1 MKHLNYSFLISLCLS
16 FTLTEASSQQLVS
29 SEFLGITGVLS
40 NNNING
46 VPQEYDVANYKLVY
60 TTTDT
65 QGDSTI
71 ASGLLSFPLET
82 GCTEFPMAIYCHGTV
97 LQKSNV
103 PSSMNYEA
111 GTVRQFASSGYIAI
125 GPDYLGFGES
135 PGLHPYQHNVTQA
148 TATID
153 MIHAAR
159 EFLEGED
166 ISDTHEV
173 FITGYSQGGHAAM
186 STLMYA
192 QENGLT
198 EELGIVAGAPCSGS
212 YDLSGTTA
220 PPVIFEQI
228 SYGFFGYVAF
238 LLETYELVYGN
249 IYNDYSDIYQSPY
262 DEQVPQFFDGEQNTY
277 SMGYVNG
284 QFPTT
289 MSAFLVDSVLDNVQS
304 NPNHPLWQAL
314 ADNNNYDWAPE
325 MPLRMYYCTGD
336 EQVYFVNSTLAEST
350 MQANGA
356 EDVQAINMLTGGN
369 HAQCVNPSL
378 LAAWQFFSGMTTLC
392 WTTSVQEM
400 AEEPLEMFPNPA
412 SDRLNINFPESTGHL
427 EIIDLR
433 GATVLQQNITSANVS
448 VDVSGIPA
456 GQYLVKITS
465 DSGVR
470 IGNVVVVR

>member
-1 MKHLNYSFLISLCLS
+1 MKYLNNSFLISLCLS

-29 SEFLGITGVLS
+29 SEFLGITGALS

-97 LQKSNV
+97 LQKFNV

-111 GTVRQFASSGYIAI
+111 GTVRQFASSGYIAL

-186 STLMYA
+186 ATLMYA
-192 QENGLT
+192 QENNLL

-220 PPVIFEQI
+220 PPVIYEQI
-228 SYGFFGYVAF
+228 SYSFFGYVAF
-238 LLETYELVYGN
+238 LLETYQLVYGN
-249 IYNDYSDIYQSPY
+249 IYENYSDIYQSPY
-262 DEQVPQFFDGEQNTY
+262 DEQVPLYFDGEQDTY
-277 SMGYVNG
+277 SMGYVNS
-284 QFPTT
+284 QFPTS
-289 MSAFLVDSVLDNVQS
+289 MGEFLVDSVLTNVQG

-350 MQANGA
+350 MQSNGA
-356 EDVQAINMLTGGN
+356 QDVEAINMLTGGN

-378 LAAWQFFSGMTTLC
+378 LAAWQFFSGQTTLC

-412 SDRLNINFPESTGHL
+412 SDRLNIIVPESTGTL
-427 EIIDLR
+427 EMFDLR
-433 GATVLQQNITSANVS
+433 GKVILTQQVNSSLLTVDLGSVLAGYYVVKVTSPQRVHS
-448 VDVSGIPA
+448 
-456 GQYLVKITS
+456 
-465 DSGVR
+465 
-470 IGNVVVVR
+470 GNVVVGK